1 MNFTALNVNS
11 IYSNSPLESGS
22 AISWM
27 FLAPLVR
34 STSAHQALV
43 NMLKHISTALILID
57 Y

>member
-1 MNFTALNVNS
+1 MNFIALNVNS
-11 IYSNSPLESGS
+11 TYSNAPLESGR

-34 STSAHQALV
+34 RTCAHQALV